1 MMEKWLTHAVGL
13 FVKHGLPLLA
23 GAALMG
29 LAAAGWLESERAQ
42 LARCVLVA
50 ADPRSCVLQSS
61 ASPLTGL
68 QPARLFRLS

>member
-1 MMEKWLTHAVGL
+1 MEKWLTHAVAL
-13 FVKHGLPLLA
+13 FVRHGLPLLV

-42 LARCVLVA
+42 LARCVLL
-50 ADPRSCVLQSS
+50 ADEPKSCVSLSS
-61 ASPLTGL
+61 ASPLTAL